1 MKKNILWIV
10 SILLILSLAF
20 TGCGNNSEEPIDNES
35 TSVTND
41 AENLGD
47 NTENTDSVVTESENA
62 GEPDN
67 SGAEDNKTP
76 MQDADGNYVYTI
88 NNFGLSMEIHTCV
101 NVWDYIHEG
110 YPYDTVDLKGMME
123 DLGWDSSGEWGTA
136 GYGVYTR
143 SDGYMVRMITERANS
158 SYKLSTGEYRVGSI
172 CVWPYK
178 TRDLELHCSVANSEG
193 SVEHPYIAEGSNGYG
208 NGYVSFDQIVV
219 FAKYYDHY
227 RENLD
232 HAIEFPVGWYNY
244 LIP

>member
-41 AENLGD
+41 AENLDDNTDTEESETD
-47 NTENTDSVVTESENA
+47 NTEAND
-62 GEPDN
+62 
-67 SGAEDNKTP
+67 AEDDAIKETVNNEP
-76 MQDADGNYVYTI
+76 NMDADGNYVYTI

-101 NVWDYIHEG
+101 NVWDYIHED

-143 SDGYMVRMITERANS
+143 SDGYMVRMMPERADS

-172 CVWPYK
+172 WVRPYK
-178 TRDLELHCSVANSEG
+178 TRDLELHCWVATSEG
-193 SVEHPYIAEGSNGYG
+193 TVEHPYIVEGSYG

-232 HAIEFPVGWYNY
+232 HAIEFPVGWYKY

>member
-1 MKKNILWIV
+1 MKKNKFLG
-10 SILLILSLAF
+10 ILLILVMVLALALLA
-20 TGCGNNSEEPIDNES
+20 GCGHKDES
-35 TSVTND
+35 
-41 AENLGD
+41 
-47 NTENTDSVVTESENA
+47 NA
-62 GEPDN
+62 GATDAGDSYEQGEGYGDPDDN
-67 SGAEDNKTP
+67 KGDGKEQPDDGGAEDNKTP

-101 NVWDYIHEG
+101 NVWDYIYEG

-143 SDGYMVRMITERANS
+143 SDGYMVRMIPERADS

-172 CVWPYK
+172 WVRPYK
-178 TRDLELHCSVANSEG
+178 TRDLELHCWVATSEG
-193 SVEHPYIAEGSNGYG
+193 TVEHPYIVEGSFG

-227 RENLD
+227 REDLD
-232 HAIEFPVGWYNY
+232 EAIEFPVGWYKR